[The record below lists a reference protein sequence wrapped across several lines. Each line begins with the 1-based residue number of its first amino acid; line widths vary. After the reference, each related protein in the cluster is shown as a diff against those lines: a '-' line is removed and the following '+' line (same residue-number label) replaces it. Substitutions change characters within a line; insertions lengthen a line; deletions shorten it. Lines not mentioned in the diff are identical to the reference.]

1 MERTFRVVGIMSG
14 TSMDGVDLALCHLAG
29 NGDAWTYRIEAAETI
44 PYEEKWRVRLSQL
57 QYQSALLYAK
67 TDVFYGRYLGELV
80 KQFLLK
86 HGAQAD
92 LVASHGHTVFHDPDG
107 WITAQIGCGQTL
119 SAFCGLPVVSDF
131 RRMDV
136 AGGGQGAPLAG
147 IGDELLFSDYDFCL
161 NLGGFCNISGTY
173 GNTRVA
179 YDIAPCN
186 IVLNRLA
193 REAGQKYDE
202 GGAIAAQGSI
212 HYELQNRLEDIE
224 YYHRPFPKSL
234 SREWINKEFWHIVRD
249 YDGLPTADRMK
260 TLVNHIAGQI
270 SRNIE
275 ALCDGASE
283 GKRVLVTGGG
293 AFNHTL
299 IEFLRS
305 ETDAE
310 IVVPDSHLVNFKE
323 ALIFALLGA
332 MRLCNLNNVR
342 GEYTGARQDQCT
354 GALHGDFSNLI

>member
-14 TSMDGVDLALCHLAG
+14 TSMDGVDLALCLLNGTG
-29 NGDAWTYRIEAAETI
+29 NGWTYRIEAAETI
-44 PYEEKWRVRLSQL
+44 PYDEKWRVRLSQL
-57 QYQSALLYAK
+57 QYQSSLLYAK

-80 KQFLLK
+80 KNFLLK
-86 HGAQAD
+86 HGARAD

-107 WITAQIGCGQTL
+107 WFTAQVGCGQTL
-119 SAFCGLPVVSDF
+119 SAYCGLPVVSDF

-136 AGGGQGAPLAG
+136 AAGGQGAPLAG
-147 IGDELLFSDYDFCL
+147 IGDALLFADYDFCL

-173 GNTRVA
+173 GGSKVA

-186 IVLNRLA
+186 IILNRLA

-202 GGAIAAQGSI
+202 GGTIAAQGSI
-212 HYELQNRLEDIE
+212 HYELQNRLEDID

-249 YDGLPTADRMK
+249 YDGLPLADRMK

-270 SRNIE
+270 SRNID

-299 IEFLRS
+299 IEFLQS

-310 IVVPDSHLVNFKE
+310 IVVPDSNLVNFKE

-332 MRLCNLNNVR
+332 LRVCNLNTTR
-342 GEYTGARQDQCT
+342 GEYTGASHDSCT
-354 GALHGDFSNLI
+354 GALHGDFSNII